1 MVIAIMGDIF
11 AEFIENREVNS
22 IKTKLQ
28 ILSEL
33 GPVIG
38 TTEKEE
44 VQEAV
49 MLVAQPIENND

>member
-11 AEFIENREVNS
+11 AEFIEFREVNS
-22 IKTKLQ
+22 IKTKLS

-38 TTEKEE
+38 TREKDE
-44 VQEAV
+44 VQETV
-49 MLVAQPIENND
+49 MLVVQPIEKNE